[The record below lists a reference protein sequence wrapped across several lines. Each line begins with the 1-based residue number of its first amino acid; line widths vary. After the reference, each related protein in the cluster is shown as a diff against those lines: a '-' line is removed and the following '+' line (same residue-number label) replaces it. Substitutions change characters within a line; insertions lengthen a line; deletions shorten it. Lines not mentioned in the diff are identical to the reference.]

1 MARVMIEVDLE
12 RLREAARKIQN
23 AVTSEQDRGAF
34 VRQAVR
40 NEIAEGLAMIA
51 EMVGSPGK
59 IVR

>member
-23 AVTSEQDRGAF
+23 AVTSEQDHGAF

-40 NEIAEGLAMIA
+40 NEIVEGLAMIA
-51 EMVGSPGK
+51 EMAGSPGK